1 MNFSKSPHLIQK
13 MFDTIAERYDFNNN
27 LISLGLHKKVKELA
41 VKKLKLN
48 KNSKILDLCTG
59 TGDIAL
65 YLKKEFPSS
74 DITAIDFSQEMISI
88 AKNKS
93 KNYDIKFLQADCIS
107 LPFDNDSFDVCT
119 ISFGLRNIE
128 NQNSALKEIYRV
140 LKKDGIFMHLDFG
153 KSSNFADKIFDF
165 IVPPLVK
172 IFYKN
177 SIPYDYLLE
186 SKKTFKSPDELIKT
200 FENYGFKFERRH
212 DFLFGVISSQIMK
225 K

>member
-13 MFDTIAERYDFNNN
+13 MFDSIAERYDFNNN
-27 LISLGLHKKVKELA
+27 LISLGLHKKIKELA
-41 VKKLKLN
+41 IKKLKLN
-48 KNSKILDLCTG
+48 ENSKILDLCTG
-59 TGDIAL
+59 TGDIAFF
-65 YLKKEFPSS
+65 LKRKYPDASV
-74 DITAIDFSQEMISI
+74 IGIDFSSEMLKI
-88 AKNKS
+88 AKQ
-93 KNYDIKFLQADCIS
+93 KNNSDINFQKADCTN
-107 LPFDNDSFDVCT
+107 LPFDDNSFDLCT

-128 NQNSALKEIYRV
+128 NQGSALKEIYRV
-140 LKKDGIFMHLDFG
+140 LKKDGIFMHIDFG
-153 KSSNFADKIFDF
+153 KSSNFADKIFDLL
-165 IVPPLVK
+165 VPSMVK

-200 FENYGFKFERRH
+200 FENHGFKFERRH